1 MLLLQASLEVL
12 PSAFP
17 LPCLPAQERGLP
29 EQDPTPPPPLHS
41 DDQPALLEQHQLL
54 APGEDQQ
61 YHDLVQ
67 GEDQQYHDLA
77 HGEDQQYHE
86 LAAGEGQGI
95 LHQLGLLATEPGRE
109 PHLPECD
116 SLQRGGGDRS
126 L

>member
-1 MLLLQASLEVL
+1 MLFLQASLEVL
-12 PSAFP
+12 PPAFP
-17 LPCLPAQERGLP
+17 LPCLPAQERRLP

-41 DDQPALLEQHQLL
+41 DDQPALLEQHELL
-54 APGEDQQ
+54 APGEEQQ
-61 YHDLVQ
+61 HHDLSP
-67 GEDQQYHDLA
+67 GEDQQCHDLVP
-77 HGEDQQYHE
+77 GEDQQCHD
-86 LAAGEGQGI
+86 LAAGEDQGI